1 MVTARL
7 PAALAP
13 VLVAAACGIA
23 FHEVR
28 LPAPTS
34 SPPAPVSSAGL
45 RAGFGRA
52 DITPPPG
59 VGLAGNG
66 PEGRRAVG
74 YRVHLYARA
83 LLLEDRTGERVAFV
97 IADLPQVSPNLH
109 RLTAQLIR
117 DSTGIGVD
125 RLVIAATHVHAG
137 PGHFYAERQY
147 NQSTSRV
154 EGYDSGMVDFLVSR
168 FARAVLDAQRDLRP
182 ARVAWGAT
190 AVWGHTRNRSYQAF
204 LRDKPEWTPPAPV
217 PPGLDPTHR
226 AVNPLWTLLRID
238 QRGRGTD
245 SAYRP
250 AGALSVFALHGT
262 ADPAQNELLDA
273 GIHGIIE
280 RGLERHVD
288 SLSGRGRGGG
298 GGGAAYH
305 LVANGA
311 EGDVSPDWP
320 AQSRCGAP
328 VLRPVVGPGGPR
340 TPPPPW
346 EWRDPSPAWM
356 GLCLSAARR
365 YVNTA
370 GDSLAARAA
379 ALFDSLGPSLRSDLR
394 VGVAFRTL
402 RLKGDPRLCPY
413 PEAGSSTVGGAADG
427 RTRLYGWH
435 LFGIFPLGL
444 EEGGYA
450 IRSNP
455 HDCQREKRVAMGWVQ
470 RKLIV
475 GEHGLPEAAQLS
487 VVRLGDLLLGVVP
500 AEVTTRAG
508 ALMERA
514 IADSAR
520 ASGLTPRAV
529 TMVGLANGYLQYVTT
544 DAEYGEQT
552 YEGGS
557 TLYGPNSA
565 AVLAEELGKLAG
577 ALARAGASPANP
589 VDSLIAYPGTSVT
602 ILPRRTAGPPPE
614 RVRRAVLS
622 QVCSG
627 DTLVVRWRDLYPGR
641 LVPADGPVLRI
652 ERLAGERWAVAAW
665 DGDRELEIRAV
676 RSLGGRGY
684 VWEARWHHPPR
695 TGPFRVVLEARQG
708 LAEVTGDRAAC

>member
-1 MVTARL
+1 MVTPRAQI
-7 PAALAP
+7 AMS
-13 VLVAAACGIA
+13 VTLVAVGCIA
-23 FHEVR
+23 YHP
-28 LPAPTS
+28 LPLPRDKSPRPVPS
-34 SPPAPVSSAGL
+34 SGL

-83 LLLEDRTGERVAFV
+83 LLLEDRAGERVALV
-97 IADLPQVSPNLH
+97 VADLPQVTPNLH
-109 RLTAQLIR
+109 RLSAQRIR
-117 DSTGIGVD
+117 DSTGIGAD

-147 NQSTSRV
+147 NQSTSQV
-154 EGYDSGMVDFLVSR
+154 AGYDSSMVEFLVSR

-190 AVWGHTRNRSYQAF
+190 AVWGHTRNRSYEAF
-204 LRDKPEWTPPAPV
+204 LRNKPEWTPPAPAT
-217 PPGLDPTHR
+217 PGLDPTHR
-226 AVNPLWTLLRID
+226 AVNPLWTLLRVD
-238 QRGRGTD
+238 QRGRGAD

-262 ADPAQNELLDA
+262 ADAPENELLDA

-288 SLSGRGRGGG
+288 SLSGRGAG
-298 GGGAAYH
+298 YH

-328 VLRPVVGPGGPR
+328 ALRPVVGPGGPR
-340 TPPPPW
+340 TPPLPW
-346 EWRDPSPAWM
+346 EWRDPAPAWM
-356 GLCLSAARR
+356 GLCLAAARR

-370 GDSLAARAA
+370 GDSLATRAA
-379 ALFDSLGPSLRSDLR
+379 ALFDSLGPGLRGDLR
-394 VGVAFRTL
+394 IGVAFRTL

-413 PEAGSSTVGGAADG
+413 PEAGSSTMGGAEDG
-427 RTRLYGWH
+427 RTRLYQWR
-435 LFGIFPLGL
+435 LLGIFPIGL
-444 EEGGYA
+444 EEGGHA
-450 IRSNP
+450 IRPNP
-455 HDCQREKRVAMGWVQ
+455 HDCQREKRVAMGGLQ
-470 RKLIV
+470 RKLVV
-475 GEHGLPEAAQLS
+475 GQHGLPEVAQLS
-487 VVRLGDLLLGVVP
+487 VIRLGDLVLGVVP
-500 AEVTTRAG
+500 AELTTRAG
-508 ALMERA
+508 AQIEHA

-520 ASGLTPRAV
+520 AAGLAPRAV
-529 TMVGLANGYLQYVTT
+529 TMVGLANGYMQYVTT

-557 TLYGPNSA
+557 TLYGPTTA

-577 ALARAGASPANP
+577 LLVRSGASPVNP
-589 VDSLIAYPGTSVT
+589 VDSLIGYPGTSSA
-602 ILPRRTAGPPPE
+602 IMPRRTAGPPPE
-614 RVRRAVLS
+614 RVTRAVLS
-622 QVCSG
+622 QTCSG

-652 ERLAGERWAVAAW
+652 ERLAGEHWEVVAW
-665 DGDRELEIRAV
+665 DGDREVEIRAQ

-684 VWEARWHHPPR
+684 VWEARWHHPVR
-695 TGPFRVVLEARQG
+695 AGPFRVVLVARPG
-708 LAEVTGDRAAC
+708 LAEVTGDRSPC